1 MRSRTWSKTT
11 AACAPTTCA
20 ASARRFRKAAAWPC
34 SMIREVTFPLVRHQ
48 QLSLVIAAALEQGG
62 SGRTAQ
68 EGGVYIVNG
77 VRARMPAT
85 REQNTELRDIFPG
98 YAETCREA
106 VASVVEG

>member
-34 SMIREVTFPLVRHQ
+34 SMIREVRFPLVRHQ
-48 QLSLVIAAALEQGG
+48 QLSLVIAAALEQGR

-68 EGGVYIVNG
+68 EVGVYIAKLCH
-77 VRARMPAT
+77 ARPT
-85 REQNTELRDIFPG
+85 KRGRC
-98 YAETCREA
+98 YADFSCAGDLLKESTKTND
-106 VASVVEG
+106 